1 MVASVSILGLTI
13 IEVIIRK
20 IFIPAFIFCLLTVAF
35 VSSCFIEDDDYFD
48 TGDTVS
54 QTISETPIATNP
66 GSTTVISITSSPT
79 VTASAANI
87 FRQACGSEDFAKDVE
102 DAVNIGQIVSSS
114 KLSEISFIDSFTD
127 QNKYYR
133 YAIRY
138 KVGNSFKI
146 TKYSDIVQ
154 GTGTGEAEL
163 TGTATLSYDSSDYT
177 LSTAEAITVPSG
189 FSEAH
194 LVLTCGTQSAAV
206 QIGTISSTTLAS
218 GSATESLQ
226 SELPSA
232 FLGNETTVKYII
244 AAKKGSDDDS
254 AFYYFTNPVT
264 ATVQITSGSTTE
276 TVETITVPAAS
287 ESSSD
292 TGIYY
297 N

>member
-1 MVASVSILGLTI
+1 M
-13 IEVIIRK
+13 RK
-20 IFIPAFIFCLLTVAF
+20 IFIPAFIFCLLTAAF

-48 TGDTVS
+48 SEETVS
-54 QTISETPIATNP
+54 QTLSETPIATNP

-79 VTASAANI
+79 VTASVANI
-87 FRQACGSEDFAKDVE
+87 FRQACDSEDFAEDVE

-114 KLSEISFIDSFTD
+114 KLSGISFTDSFTK
-127 QNKYYR
+127 QKKYYR

-146 TKYSDIVQ
+146 TKYSDIVEGQ
-154 GTGTGEAEL
+154 GSAEASL
-163 TGTATLSYDSSDYT
+163 TLSSSSSETTALSYDSSAYT
-177 LSTAEAITVPSG
+177 LSTTEAITVPSN

-194 LVLTCGTQSAAV
+194 LILTCGTQSAAV
-206 QIGTISSTTLAS
+206 QIGSTISSTSLVS

-232 FLGNETTVKYII
+232 FLGNETTVKYMI
-244 AAKKGSDDDS
+244 AAKKESDDDS
-254 AFYYFTNPVT
+254 AVYYFTNPLT
-264 ATVQITSGSTTE
+264 TTVQTTTDSDTK
-276 TVETITVPAAS
+276 TVKTITVPAAS
-287 ESSSD
+287 GSSSD